1 MTKKILIVEDEKDFH
16 DIYTGIFKGKDYDI
30 VLAYDGEEA
39 LEKLTQIKPDLIVTD
54 IQMSIVTGDT
64 FFLYLKSMPEYL
76 DIPVIIISSCSQEDY
91 RSFKEIDPDTTYI
104 EKSHLT
110 GGKLLDE
117 VNKMLAA
124 QIKSPTKMP

>member
-1 MTKKILIVEDEKDFH
+1 MTKKILIVEDEHHFH
-16 DIYTGIFKGKDYDI
+16 ELYTAMLEDTDYEI
-30 VLAYDGEEA
+30 IHVYDGEEA